1 MDLNYRESYSVSDAA
16 SLKSLL
22 AKINRILARLK
33 KDEAI
38 TVEDWYMAKTNRLT
52 PRHTHIRACKL
63 DEGDVQPTAQ
73 DLIELMGHYLKTFFT
88 FEGITYEQIK
98 GTPMGSPISG
108 LIAETVLQKFEKR
121 LFEEYKLKFW
131 ARYVDVT
138 FVIIDKDT
146 NNPKSS
152 RPERRTT
159 LVAQELARYQVDI
172 AALIEVRF
180 SEQGQLE
187 ESAAGRQRSP
197 DEPPP
202 VTLERQMRRHH
213 QLYAPSVSSPDAARN
228 KFSEDLHALL
238 ATSPKTGK
246 LIVLDD
252 FNARVGTDHA
262 AWRGLLGPHGLNG
275 SNDNGLLLL
284 RTCSVHRLLLT
295 NTYFRSWMREKA
307 TWMHPRSR
315 NWHMLDYSMSRGK
328 TSGMS

>member
-1 MDLNYRESYSVSDAA
+1 MLHRKTHSLLRGEQKALRELKSDTEIVILPADIDRSIVILNKADYRNKALMDLNYRESYSVSDAA

-38 TVEDWYMAKTNRLT
+38 TVEDWYMAKTN
-52 PRHTHIRACKL
+52 H
-63 DEGDVQPTAQ
+63 
-73 DLIELMGHYLKTFFT
+73 
-88 FEGITYEQIK
+88 
-98 GTPMGSPISG
+98 
-108 LIAETVLQKFEKR
+108 
-121 LFEEYKLKFW
+121 
-131 ARYVDVT
+131 
-138 FVIIDKDT
+138 
-146 NNPKSS
+146 NPKSS

-187 ESAAGRQRSP
+187 EVGTKYTLSSGRGMGRRQRSP